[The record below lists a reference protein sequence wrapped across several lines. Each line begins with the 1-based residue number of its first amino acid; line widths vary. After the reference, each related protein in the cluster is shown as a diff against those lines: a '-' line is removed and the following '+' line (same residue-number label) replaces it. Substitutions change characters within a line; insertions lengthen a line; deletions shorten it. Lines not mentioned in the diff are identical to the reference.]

1 MNLNKEALEKP
12 TKNGF
17 VSAMTKAIKNAKEAY
32 RRKRVVNP
40 RRRPAE
46 NVLEEEQPLRQRP
59 RVLLPVNDD
68 APIVE
73 AVQNEDIPP
82 VRNNS
87 NAQDNGEQEYDD
99 DLQGSQN
106 IEEDNDNPIL
116 TRSITT
122 TTTAT
127 RVTARHNRLG
137 NSLSTRTTYYSRK
150 HCTHQQLIVV
160 PVILAINEHR

>member
-59 RVLLPVNDD
+59 RVLLPVNND
-68 APIVE
+68 APIIE

-106 IEEDNDNPIL
+106 IEEDNDNPNKYIDEDYYDDNNGYESNGE
-116 TRSITT
+116 TQS
-122 TTTAT
+122 
-127 RVTARHNRLG
+127 VG
-137 NSLSTRTTYYSRK
+137 KQSLDEDNLLFS
-150 HCTHQQLIVV
+150 
-160 PVILAINEHR
+160 

>member
-17 VSAMTKAIKNAKEAY
+17 VNAMTKAIKNAKEAY

-106 IEEDNDNPIL
+106 IEEDNDNLNQYIDEEYYDDNNGYESNGE
-116 TRSITT
+116 TQS
-122 TTTAT
+122 
-127 RVTARHNRLG
+127 VG
-137 NSLSTRTTYYSRK
+137 EQSLDEDNLLFS
-150 HCTHQQLIVV
+150 
-160 PVILAINEHR
+160 

>member
-17 VSAMTKAIKNAKEAY
+17 VSAMTKAIKNAKKAY
-32 RRKRVVNP
+32 RRKRVVNS

-59 RVLLPVNDD
+59 CVLLPVNDD

-106 IEEDNDNPIL
+106 IEEDNDNPNQYIDEEYYDDNNGYESNGE
-116 TRSITT
+116 TQS
-122 TTTAT
+122 
-127 RVTARHNRLG
+127 VG
-137 NSLSTRTTYYSRK
+137 EQSLDEDNLLFS
-150 HCTHQQLIVV
+150 
-160 PVILAINEHR
+160 

>member
-12 TKNGF
+12 TKNEF

-46 NVLEEEQPLRQRP
+46 DVLEEEQPLRQRP

-87 NAQDNGEQEYDD
+87 NTQDNGEQEYDD

-106 IEEDNDNPIL
+106 IEEDNDNPNQYIDEEYYDD
-116 TRSITT
+116 
-122 TTTAT
+122 
-127 RVTARHNRLG
+127 N
-137 NSLSTRTTYYSRK
+137 NSYESNGETQSVGEQSLDEDNLLFS
-150 HCTHQQLIVV
+150 
-160 PVILAINEHR
+160 

>member
-32 RRKRVVNP
+32 RRKRVVNS

-46 NVLEEEQPLRQRP
+46 NVLEEEQLLRQRP

-87 NAQDNGEQEYDD
+87 NAQDNGEQEYDN

-106 IEEDNDNPIL
+106 IEEDNDNPNQYIDEEYYDD
-116 TRSITT
+116 
-122 TTTAT
+122 
-127 RVTARHNRLG
+127 NNG
-137 NSLSTRTTYYSRK
+137 NESNGEIQSVGEQSLDEDNLLFS
-150 HCTHQQLIVV
+150 
-160 PVILAINEHR
+160 